1 MQAGGR
7 RFESDYLHHR
17 RRGLRIVR
25 DGDFFD
31 RRLSLAPSLLL
42 PKPDPLALGSGFVSE
57 NVGPCFSRSIHLF
70 WVFAGRSPAPFILSS
85 GPPEKFFK
93 KSFTSAGKCAILLR
107 QPKGRKEGK
116 GLLSCFLSFGRMSVG
131 AYDGEGPPVPIP
143 NTEVKL
149 IGGDNTC
156 LATDRED
163 STVPTQMFLNSSVGR
178 ARGC

>member
-7 RFESDYLHHR
+7 RFESDYLHQQKSVFCR
-17 RRGLRIVR
+17 RTKGAFLNDVFRLRGPRKHHFSVSIALV
-25 DGDFFD
+25 
-31 RRLSLAPSLLL
+31 L
-42 PKPDPLALGSGFVSE
+42 PLIKDPPRNFCQK
-57 NVGPCFSRSIHLF
+57 N
-70 WVFAGRSPAPFILSS
+70 
-85 GPPEKFFK
+85 FFK

-116 GLLSCFLSFGRMSVG
+116 GPLSCFLSFGRISVG